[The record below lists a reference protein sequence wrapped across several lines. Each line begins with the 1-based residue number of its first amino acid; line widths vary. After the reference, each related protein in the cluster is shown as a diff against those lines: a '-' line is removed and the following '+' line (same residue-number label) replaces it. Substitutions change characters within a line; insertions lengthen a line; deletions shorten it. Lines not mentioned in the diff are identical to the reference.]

1 MPRAIFHVGN
11 GLQAKGLESG
21 LGLQHGV
28 PAAQSGEQPSQAE
41 SANNFAQVF
50 VQFHTRVTRSDC
62 SDDGRA
68 WLRPTARQAQDSFL
82 VVQAQCRLSCVCGA
96 AAVGLF
102 QLAVRGLSTPVHPG
116 RKVPKLGA
124 VASEAGICSRIGTR
138 LLEDGGNAVDA
149 VVGTVFCIGTVA
161 MYHSGIG
168 GGGFMLLRT
177 SNGTYEFVDFRET
190 APAAAFEDMYKNNTQ
205 ASILGG
211 LASGVPGELR
221 ATEYVHKKY
230 GKLRWAEVIRPS
242 IKLARHGFAV
252 TQDLVKYMNSV
263 TPNNKFLT
271 EDPTWAIDFAPNGHL
286 VQLGETMTRKR
297 YADTLETIAQHGADA
312 FYTGPIARATIAALQ
327 KANGTMTMEDLK
339 NYTVAHREPLSIKY
353 RGALNTVSGYDGF
366 GDPAQINLTTHRLD
380 EAIRWAYG
388 QRTEIG
394 DPSFVD
400 GMSDY
405 TKSMISAETG
415 ATIRSKIVDVRTQNV
430 SYYDPKGLE
439 SLETPGTSHIVA
451 ADATGLSISMT
462 TTVNLLFGS
471 QLMVPETGVI
481 MNNEMND
488 FSIPGVS
495 NSFGY
500 IPSPAN
506 FLYLAVG
513 SAGGSRITTATI
525 QNVHHVLDQNMTI
538 AEALAEPRLHDQ
550 LSPDVVSFEYAYDNS
565 TVAYMKSLGHN
576 VTWVAPGQST
586 AQGLRLLPNGTFE
599 AAGEP
604 RQYAS
609 GGYAV

>member
-1 MPRAIFHVGN
+1 MVR
-11 GLQAKGLESG
+11 LQAPSAASLLLVFSNLLSG
-21 LGLQHGV
+21 
-28 PAAQSGEQPSQAE
+28 S
-41 SANNFAQVF
+41 
-50 VQFHTRVTRSDC
+50 
-62 SDDGRA
+62 
-68 WLRPTARQAQDSFL
+68 
-82 VVQAQCRLSCVCGA
+82 
-96 AAVGLF
+96 
-102 QLAVRGLSTPVHPG
+102 LSTPVNPDG
-116 RKVPKLGA
+116 KAPKLGA

-149 VVGTVFCIGTVA
+149 AVGAVFCIGTVA

-190 APAAAFEDMYKNNTQ
+190 APAAAFEDMYKNHPQ
-205 ASILGG
+205 ASIFGG

-221 ATEYVHKKY
+221 AMEYVHKKY
-230 GKLRWAEVIRPS
+230 GKLKWAEAIAPS

-252 TQDLVKYMNSV
+252 TQDLVNYMNSV

-271 EDPTWAIDFAPNGHL
+271 DDPSWAIDFAPNGHL

-297 YADTLETIAQHGADA
+297 YADTMEVIAHHGADS

-339 NYTVAHREPLSIKY
+339 NYTVALREPVRIQY
-353 RGALNTVSGYDGF
+353 RGYTLTSTNAPSSGVVALSALNTVSGYDGF

-388 QRTEIG
+388 QRTEMG

-400 GMSDY
+400 GMAEY
-405 TKSMISAETG
+405 TKNMISAETG
-415 ATIRSKIVDVRTQNV
+415 AKIRSKIMDFRTENV

-439 SLETPGTSHIVA
+439 SKNTPGTSHIVT
-451 ADATGLSISMT
+451 ADASGFSISMT

-506 FLYLAVG
+506 FVRPGKRPLSSISPIIVEQDDKLYLSVG
-513 SAGGSRITTATI
+513 AAGGSRITTATI

-538 AEALAEPRLHDQ
+538 ALALGKPRLHDQ
-550 LSPDVVSFEYAYDNS
+550 LSPNVVSFEYSYDNS
-565 TVAYMKSLGHN
+565 TIAYMRALGHN

-586 AQGLRLLPNGTFE
+586 AQGLRLLQNGTFE

-604 RQYAS
+604 RQDAS